1 MPLLAPVMSTMEF
14 QASLLI
20 KCCDF
25 SWVSRRKMDSY
36 LQLPRQ
42 FEATAILEFEP
53 LPQGGAGIQQTNR
66 FSAVR

>member
-1 MPLLAPVMSTMEF
+1 
-14 QASLLI
+14 
-20 KCCDF
+20 
-25 SWVSRRKMDSY
+25 MDSY

-53 LPQGGAGIQQTNR
+53 LPQGESGIQQTNR